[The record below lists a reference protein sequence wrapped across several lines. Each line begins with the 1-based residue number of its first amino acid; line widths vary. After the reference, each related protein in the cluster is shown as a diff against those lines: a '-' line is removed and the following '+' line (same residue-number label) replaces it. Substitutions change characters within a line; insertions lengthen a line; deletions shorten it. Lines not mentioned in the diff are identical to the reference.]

1 MHVRDRIQELRRV
14 PAAQLKTNPR
24 NWRLHP
30 VAQRARVQAILNE
43 VGYADALLARE
54 LADGTLELIDGHLRA
69 DLDPLQHVPVLVLDV
84 DAGEADKLL
93 ATFDPLAAQ
102 AEADAVRLHALL
114 RSIDWHD
121 PELSAFS
128 DELLTAQETLSPAQ
142 PSSSVQPALAE
153 TFQLLV
159 DCDGEP
165 ALQALFERLQG
176 EGYRCRVLML

>member
-1 MHVRDRIQELRRV
+1 MRDRIQALRRV
-14 PAAQLKTNPR
+14 PAAELRPNPR

-30 VAQRARVQAILNE
+30 LTQRIRVQAILNE

-69 DLDPLQHVPVLVLDV
+69 GLDPCQVVPVLVVDV
-84 DAGEADKLL
+84 NEEEADKLL
-93 ATFDPLAAQ
+93 AILDPLAAE
-102 AEADAVRLHALL
+102 AETDAAQLRDLL
-114 RSIDWHD
+114 TSIDWHD
-121 PELSAFS
+121 PELCVWNEEQLKGHTQPRIQPQPTGA
-128 DELLTAQETLSPAQ
+128 EPNLTA
-142 PSSSVQPALAE
+142 

-159 DCDGEP
+159 DCDDEP